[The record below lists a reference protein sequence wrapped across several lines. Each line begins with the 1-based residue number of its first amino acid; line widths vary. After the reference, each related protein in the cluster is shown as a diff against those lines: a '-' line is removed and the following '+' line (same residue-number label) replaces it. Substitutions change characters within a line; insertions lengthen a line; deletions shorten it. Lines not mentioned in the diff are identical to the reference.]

1 VSPGF
6 TRALG
11 ERLRASRPDLGVKL
25 YYWVETL
32 IFGRAV
38 ERFLHPERLIVGCD
52 DPGAPLAPELATG
65 LLRFGCPILPMRY
78 ESAELT
84 KTAINIY
91 LCAAVTYAN
100 TMSDLCEA
108 VGADWSEVVP
118 ALRLDA
124 RIGPASYIKPGLGIA
139 GGNLERDMVTL
150 QGLGAARTVDTALID
165 TMLTYNARR
174 WRWGLRKV
182 EERVLAKGG
191 HPVLAV
197 WGLAYKKDTHS
208 TKNSM
213 SLRVIGEL
221 HTRAEIRAYD
231 PVVRMEIDGV
241 RMVRSRQEALDG
253 ADALLVL
260 TDWGEFAAPG
270 PQELASMRRPLLID
284 AVGVVDRARLAGTE
298 AELVSMGRGG

>member
-1 VSPGF
+1 
-6 TRALG
+6 
-11 ERLRASRPDLGVKL
+11 
-25 YYWVETL
+25 
-32 IFGRAV
+32 
-38 ERFLHPERLIVGCD
+38 
-52 DPGAPLAPELATG
+52 
-65 LLRFGCPILPMRY
+65 
-78 ESAELT
+78 
-84 KTAINIY
+84 
-91 LCAAVTYAN
+91 
-100 TMSDLCEA
+100 
-108 VGADWSEVVP
+108 
-118 ALRLDA
+118 
-124 RIGPASYIKPGLGIA
+124 
-139 GGNLERDMVTL
+139 MVTL